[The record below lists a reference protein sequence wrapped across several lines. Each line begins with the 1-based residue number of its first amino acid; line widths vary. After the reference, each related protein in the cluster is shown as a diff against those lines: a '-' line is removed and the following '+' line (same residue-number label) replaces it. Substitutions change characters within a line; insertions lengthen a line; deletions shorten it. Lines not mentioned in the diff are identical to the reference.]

1 LDLRKN
7 KFQITI
13 FLLIILMKA
22 KMKKPLL
29 ALTMGDPAGVG
40 PEIILK
46 TLDNPQVKRAC
57 RLLIFGD
64 RQVLESTAGR
74 LGKVFPLNSVR
85 RLDQSDGFN
94 GSVGLYEASR
104 LDKDQVIPGRPD
116 RQWGVPT
123 LNYIRLAAGS
133 ALNGQV
139 AAMVTCPISK
149 EIIRRFRPSFTGHT
163 EFLARQSKTRFFGMM
178 LAGERLKVSL
188 VTVHLS
194 LKKAL
199 QALDRKKILRTIE
212 LTHQTLTGLFGIKVP
227 HIAVAGL
234 NPHAGELG
242 AFGSEEERIIAP
254 AILLAQGQGR
264 RVSGPFPPDTLFY
277 WAAQGR
283 YDAVVALYHDQG
295 LIPLKLL
302 HFDKAVNITMG
313 LPFIRTS
320 VDHGPAFDI
329 AGMGIANPDSL
340 IQAILLAVSF
350 AKRKRTWL

>member
-1 LDLRKN
+1 
-7 KFQITI
+7 
-13 FLLIILMKA
+13 MKA
-22 KMKKPLL
+22 KMKKPLI

-46 TLDNPQVKRAC
+46 TLDYPQVKKAC

-74 LGKVFPLNSVR
+74 LGKVFPINSVC
-85 RLDQSDGFN
+85 RLDQPNGFD

-104 LDKDQVIPGRPD
+104 LGEFQVIPGRPD
-116 RQWGVPT
+116 PQGGAAT
-123 LNYIRLAAGS
+123 LEYIRLAARS
-133 ALNGQV
+133 ALEGQV

-163 EFLARQSKTRFFGMM
+163 EFLALQSKTRFFGMM

-188 VTVHLS
+188 VTIHLS
-194 LKKAL
+194 LKEAL
-199 QALDRKKILRTIE
+199 QVLDIKKIIRTID
-212 LTHQTLTGLFGIKVP
+212 LTHQTLTGKFGIKAP

-234 NPHAGELG
+234 NPHAGEQG
-242 AFGSEEERIIAP
+242 AFGSEEERMVSP
-254 AILLAQGQGR
+254 AIQAAQGQGLH
-264 RVSGPFPPDTLFY
+264 VSGPYPPDTLFY

-302 HFDKAVNITMG
+302 HFNNAVNITMG

-320 VDHGPAFDI
+320 VDHGTAFDI
-329 AGMGIANPDSL
+329 AGKGIANPESL

-350 AKRKRTWL
+350 AGRKPTWP